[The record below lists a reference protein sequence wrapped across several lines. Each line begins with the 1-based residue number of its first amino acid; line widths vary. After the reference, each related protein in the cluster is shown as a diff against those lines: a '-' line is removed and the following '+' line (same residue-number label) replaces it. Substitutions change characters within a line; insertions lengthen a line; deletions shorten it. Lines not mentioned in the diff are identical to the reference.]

1 MKGEHSKSPVFS
13 VCFSKGRFFLFPP
26 KPKVAVLPYPGPLAA
41 LLASTESGHMA
52 RVEAISAWLK
62 THAIYLVIS
71 CFLFLTL
78 KNTRAVC

>member
-1 MKGEHSKSPVFS
+1 VF
-13 VCFSKGRFFLFPP
+13 FKRPFLFVSTLLNFNTANQKWPNGQS
-26 KPKVAVLPYPGPLAA
+26 ATTLARVMGKHK
-41 LLASTESGHMA
+41 SGHMA

-71 CFLFLTL
+71 CFLFFNV